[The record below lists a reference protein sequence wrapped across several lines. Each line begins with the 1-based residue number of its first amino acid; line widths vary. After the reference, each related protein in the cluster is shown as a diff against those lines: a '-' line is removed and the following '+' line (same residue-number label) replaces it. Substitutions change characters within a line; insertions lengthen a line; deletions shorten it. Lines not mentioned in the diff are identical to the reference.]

1 MQRSVASYS
10 RVGTGGGGPHSVE
23 GLLLVGK
30 IVALFAGNLAPID
43 EHGKLTV
50 RPVHEIDLGIGLFP
64 QQFRHTG
71 GMTPDRA
78 SDGALSNRDLFHGML
93 LSNY

>member
-1 MQRSVASYS
+1 M
-10 RVGTGGGGPHSVE
+10 GTGGGGPHGVQD
-23 GLLLVGK
+23 LLLVGK

-43 EHGKLTV
+43 EHGELTA
-50 RPVHEIDLGIGLFP
+50 RSVHEIDLGIGLFP

-78 SDGALSNRDLFHGML
+78 SDGALPNRDLFHRML